1 MKSIYHGTAE
11 ALPLANAKLRGK
23 KTCVL
28 SCQCCSAALLM
39 NIKDAERDKEADR
52 DIQEFINNQHRL
64 DPDIEDALSDNLWE
78 LYARE

>member
-1 MKSIYHGTAE
+1 MKSIYHGTAG
-11 ALPLANAKLRGK
+11 ANAKLRGK

-28 SCQCCSAALLM
+28 SCQCCVLM

-64 DPDIEDALSDNLWE
+64 DPDIEKALADNLWE
-78 LYARE
+78 LYVRDKE